1 MLFRIRKPNPTAGT
15 SAADNSTEPE
25 AGRPAG
31 TGEEWLGRN
40 RSAKRRLWERL
51 NPRHRKELRVI
62 AEALAMQ
69 QTHASLPE
77 PLRARLSESIEQ
89 VERLARRIGVLLAE
103 VTRRTP
109 PRS

>member
-1 MLFRIRKPNPTAGT
+1 MLFQIRKPGVAATTA
-15 SAADNSTEPE
+15 TEPE

-51 NPRHRKELRVI
+51 NPRHKKELRLI
-62 AEALAMQ
+62 AQALAMQ
-69 QTHASLPE
+69 QTHANLPE
-77 PLRARLSESIEQ
+77 PLRTRLSQSIEEL
-89 VERLARRIGVLLAE
+89 ERLARRIGALLAE

-109 PRS
+109 PRA

>member
-1 MLFRIRKPNPTAGT
+1 MLFRIKKLNAAAAT
-15 SAADNSTEPE
+15 SAASNSAEPE

-51 NPRHRKELRVI
+51 NPRHRKELRMI
-62 AEALAMQ
+62 AEALAIGQMR
-69 QTHASLPE
+69 ANLPE
-77 PLRARLSESIEQ
+77 PLRAQLSESIEQ
-89 VERLARRIGVLLAE
+89 VERLARRIGALLAE
-103 VTRRTP
+103 VARRTP

>member
-1 MLFRIRKPNPTAGT
+1 MLFRIKKPNAAAAT
-15 SAADNSTEPE
+15 SAPSHSAEPE
-25 AGRPAG
+25 VGRPAG
-31 TGEEWLGRN
+31 TGEQWLGRN

-51 NPRHRKELRVI
+51 NPRHRKELLVI

-69 QTHASLPE
+69 QTHANLPE

-89 VERLARRIGVLLAE
+89 LERLARRMEALLAE

>member
-1 MLFRIRKPNPTAGT
+1 MLFRIRKPNTTATT
-15 SAADNSTEPE
+15 SEEPE
-25 AGRPAG
+25 AGQPAG

-62 AEALAMQ
+62 AEAVAMQ
-69 QTHASLPE
+69 QTHANLPE
-77 PLRARLSESIEQ
+77 PLRARLSQSIEE
-89 VERLARRIGVLLAE
+89 VERPARRIGALLAE

>member
-1 MLFRIRKPNPTAGT
+1 MLFRTKKPNAPAAALAASH
-15 SAADNSTEPE
+15 SAEPE

-31 TGEEWLGRN
+31 SGEQWLGRN

-51 NPRHRKELRVI
+51 NPRHRKELLMI
-62 AEALAMQ
+62 AKALAMQ
-69 QTHASLPE
+69 QTHANLPE
-77 PLRARLSESIEQ
+77 PLRARLSESIEE
-89 VERLARRIGVLLAE
+89 VERLARRMGALLAE